1 MADCPCV
8 RNLEWKAELL
18 DPDLARWALLRS
30 GAAWIETVQQ
40 RDTFYRLSDSRLMR
54 RHADFHPVQWFRYS
68 RPATI
73 RPSIS
78 QIEVFSDS
86 QAGLRFGALPPPMFA
101 QVEKRREMWL
111 SGRVRINLDEVAWL
125 GSFAELEVRLSPAIT
140 PTIGCAMLRGLM
152 RVLSPALGEPVAH
165 GYADLAQRRAAVSLT
180 PDDDHA
186 LEALFENP
194 AHRHH
199 SRTA

>member
-1 MADCPCV
+1 MVVV

-40 RDTFYRLSDSRLMR
+40 RDTFYKLADSRLLR
-54 RHADFHPVQWFRYS
+54 RQAEFHPMQWFRYS
-68 RPATI
+68 RAACI
-73 RPSIS
+73 RPTVS

-86 QAGLRFGALPPPMFA
+86 QAGVRFGALPPPMFA

-111 SGRVRINLDEVAWL
+111 SGRVRINLDEVAWH
-125 GSFAELEVRLSPAIT
+125 GTFVEFEVRLSPALT
-140 PTIGCAMLRGLM
+140 PRVASAMLRGMM
-152 RVLSPALGEPVAH
+152 RLLSPALGEPVAH
-165 GYADLAQRRAAVSLT
+165 GYAELAQRRAAVSLT
-180 PDDDHA
+180 PDDEHA

-194 AHRHH
+194 SHRWRGQ
-199 SRTA
+199 SA

>member
-1 MADCPCV
+1 M

-18 DPDLARWALLRS
+18 DHDLARWALQRS

-40 RDTFYRLSDSRLMR
+40 RDTFYRLADARLLR
-54 RHADFHPVQWFRYS
+54 RQSDFHPVQWFRYTRAS
-68 RPATI
+68 MIRPA
-73 RPSIS
+73 IS
-78 QIEVFSDS
+78 EIEVFSDS

-111 SGRVRINLDEVAWL
+111 SGRVRINLDEVSWH
-125 GSFAELEVRLSPAIT
+125 GQFVELEIRLSPAIT
-140 PTIGCAMLRGLM
+140 PKVGCAMLRGLK
-152 RVLSPALGEPVAH
+152 RLLSPALGEPVAH
-165 GYADLAQRRAAVSLT
+165 GYAELAQRRAAVSLT

-194 AHRHH
+194 THRW
-199 SRTA
+199 RTKTA